1 MVEDRPPDADLVR
14 RAQLGEDDA
23 IRRIVTT
30 YQDIAFRTAYLITR
44 SREDAHDATQD
55 GLIKAL
61 GALGRFDRSKPLRP
75 WLLRIVANEAHNR
88 MRSARRR
95 DRLVL
100 QIAVEASGN
109 AVPSPEAAALAAA
122 DSDELL
128 RAVNLLPEDQRLVIA
143 LRYFA
148 GLSEGETAMALG
160 VRPGTAKS
168 RHSRALGR
176 LRELM
181 ESPRG

>member
-1 MVEDRPPDADLVR
+1 MEDRPPDADLVR
-14 RAQLGEDDA
+14 RAQLGDDDA
-23 IRRIVTT
+23 IRQIVTT

-100 QIAVEASGN
+100 QIAEETSG
-109 AVPSPEAAALAAA
+109 E
-122 DSDELL
+122 
-128 RAVNLLPEDQRLVIA
+128 
-143 LRYFA
+143 
-148 GLSEGETAMALG
+148 
-160 VRPGTAKS
+160 VR
-168 RHSRALGR
+168 R
-176 LRELM
+176 
-181 ESPRG
+181 